1 MISRDNFYDPPWIK
15 STMRCINNISLYIIC
30 ITLLFICYCFFCILH
45 TTPGPFPAAP
55 CHNVII
61 YCIIMFFEYLYS
73 TLWNEHCALH
83 HSSHQIIKITVS
95 PLTITRVIDI
105 LTLYLH
111 FHLDYG

>member
-1 MISRDNFYDPPWIK
+1 MY
-15 STMRCINNISLYIIC
+15 NIIVYL
-30 ITLLFICYCFFCILH
+30 LLFFFCILYI
-45 TTPGPFPAAP
+45 TPGPFPVP

-61 YCIIMFFEYLYS
+61 YCSIMCFKYLYS
-73 TLWNEHCALH
+73 TLWNEHSALH
-83 HSSHQIIKITVS
+83 HSSHQITKITVS